1 MYSAKSCTIEI
12 IISAHTHKHTD
23 IRTHGHTDYT
33 KLNFYTQIK
42 TGSQHRLEP
51 YEHSITERKT
61 EQVYSFRKINVSR
74 FDLKEDPNTSKI
86 QKNAYLLGHKL
97 TFEQINKPYHALINK
112 RSFEPFMCLDL
123 VLDR

>member
-1 MYSAKSCTIEI
+1 MGILTIQNLI
-12 IISAHTHKHTD
+12 F
-23 IRTHGHTDYT
+23 IR
-33 KLNFYTQIK
+33 KLKRAVNIDL
-42 TGSQHRLEP
+42 SRLNTA
-51 YEHSITERKT
+51 SRNGKT

-97 TFEQINKPYHALINK
+97 TFEQINKPYHALMHK
-112 RSFEPFMCLDL
+112 RSFEPFMCLDP